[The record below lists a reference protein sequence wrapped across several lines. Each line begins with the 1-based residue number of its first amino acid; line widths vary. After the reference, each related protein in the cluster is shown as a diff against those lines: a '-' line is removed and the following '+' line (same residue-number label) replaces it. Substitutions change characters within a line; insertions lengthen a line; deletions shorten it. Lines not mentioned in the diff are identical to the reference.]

1 MKTTRVLLILALA
14 VISGLAAGYA
24 ALRYLSDRPMPV
36 TMSSSRGETV
46 PVVLASQDLPLGR
59 VLEDSDLRVVDW
71 PSGAVPE
78 GFATSKEELVGRSL
92 VDNVQTNEAILAS
105 KLADSGLR
113 GIIPLISEGMRALS
127 IRVDQVVGVAGFVTP
142 QTRVDVILI
151 MNPVGGS
158 DPVSKIILQNIR
170 TLAAGEEIRETEDG
184 RPVTVPVVTVLVTPA
199 EAEKLAL
206 AASEG
211 EIRLAL
217 RNTMDMESVETAGER
232 ASRLFA
238 GGETPLARPAVRTG
252 STIPTG
258 RESIIEIYRGGVRT
272 LVSY

>member
-36 TMSSSRGETV
+36 VVSSARGETV
-46 PVVLASQDLPLGR
+46 PVVLAARDLPLGS
-59 VLEDSDLRVVDW
+59 VLEDADLRVVDW
-71 PSGAVPE
+71 PAGVVPA
-78 GFATSKEELVGRSL
+78 GFAGSKEELVGRSL
-92 VDNVQTNEAILAS
+92 VAEVQTNEAILAT
-105 KLADSGLR
+105 KLAELGLR
-113 GIIPLISEGMRALS
+113 GIIPLIPPGMRALS

-151 MNPVGGS
+151 MTPVGGS
-158 DPVSKIILQNIR
+158 DPVSKVILQNVQA
-170 TLAAGEEIRETEDG
+170 LAAGAEIQETEDG

-206 AASEG
+206 ASHEG

-217 RNTMDMESVETAGER
+217 RNTLDMESVETGGER

-238 GGETPLARPAVRTG
+238 GTESSLARPTVRTG
-252 STIPTG
+252 STAPTA